1 MRNEFFLGVINFQL
15 LLDFTGPDGGDG
27 GNGGHVVITASHGI
41 SSLSH
46 IPRVVKASSGVQG
59 NIAVCM
65 ARTLHI
71 LYTRLGCFNH
81 RY

>member
-1 MRNEFFLGVINFQL
+1 MRNAFFLGVINFQL

-46 IPRVVKASSGVQG
+46 IPRVVKASSGVPG
-59 NIAVCM
+59 KHSCM
-65 ARTLHI
+65 HGKNATHTIYKVRM
-71 LYTRLGCFNH
+71 FQP
-81 RY
+81 